1 MTEHEARGIA
11 DRGFEHIAAD
21 AELVMALLAQSGS
34 DVAGLRAMAA
44 RPEFPVFVLDFL
56 LEQGLIHRVERLNAF
71 VGCATAG
78 EQHAHQFLICRN
90 CGTTRELTDAGI
102 EAALRAAASK
112 AGFTAL
118 KMTVEI
124 EGLCGNCAG

>member
-56 LEQGLIHRVERLNAF
+56 LEQDQRVLDF
-71 VGCATAG
+71 ATA
-78 EQHAHQFLICRN
+78 
-90 CGTTRELTDAGI
+90 CGLPPERVVMA
-102 EAALRAAASK
+102 RAVLGGADPW
-112 AGFTAL
+112 
-118 KMTVEI
+118 
-124 EGLCGNCAG
+124 